1 VIGPHSS
8 PNMRV
13 IGILVVPFVLMFG
26 IYVIAHGHYGPGGGF
41 AGGVILAVAVIIVR
55 MIAPRNLSERF
66 VPYGLPL
73 WLMVG
78 GMGLFMALGLLAV
91 AFGGDVLDYA
101 ALPLAADD
109 ARRRYLSILL
119 IEFGV
124 GAAVSG
130 AMVFIFDLLANVEH
144 DS

>member
-1 VIGPHSS
+1 MIGPHSS

-26 IYVIAHGHYGPGGGF
+26 VYVIAHGHYGPGGGF

-66 VPYGLPL
+66 LPPGLPL

-78 GMGLFMALGLLAV
+78 GMGLFVGMGLLAA
-91 AFGGDVLDYA
+91 AFGGDVLDYG
-101 ALPLAADD
+101 ALPLSGDD
-109 ARRRYLSILL
+109 SRRRYLSILL

-130 AMVFIFDLLANVEH
+130 SMVFIFDLLGSLER

>member
-1 VIGPHSS
+1 MIGPHSS

-26 IYVIAHGHYGPGGGF
+26 VYVIAHGHYGPGGGF
-41 AGGVILAVAVIIVR
+41 AGGVIVAVAVIIVR
-55 MIAPRNLSERF
+55 MVAPRNLSERF
-66 VPYGLPL
+66 FPPGLPL

-78 GMGLFMALGLLAV
+78 GMGLFVGIGVLAV
-91 AFGGDVLDYA
+91 AWGGDVLDYA
-101 ALPLAADD
+101 SLPLPGDD
-109 ARRRYLSILL
+109 SRRRYLSILL
-119 IEFGV
+119 VEFGV

-130 AMVFIFDLLANVEH
+130 AMVFIFDLLGSLER

>member
-1 VIGPHSS
+1 MIGPHSS

-26 IYVIAHGHYGPGGGF
+26 VYVIAHGHYGPGGGF
-41 AGGVILAVAVIIVR
+41 AGGVVLAVGVILVR
-55 MIAPRNLSERF
+55 MIAPTDLSQRF
-66 VPYGLPL
+66 FPPGLAL

-78 GMGLFMALGLLAV
+78 GMGLFVVMGLLA
-91 AFGGDVLDYA
+91 AAWGGDVLDYA
-101 ALPLAADD
+101 SLPFPGDD
-109 ARRRYLSILL
+109 SRRRYLSILL

-130 AMVFIFDLLANVEH
+130 AMVFIFDLLARLEP